1 MSMPT
6 SCLELLQEMIAIE
19 SINQTISGRAHPEA
33 ELGAYL
39 EVVATAWGLGTRRL
53 DVGGGG
59 FNLLVWHEVAP
70 NAPWLLLESHMDTVG
85 VEGMTV
91 DPFHAHIEESRLYG
105 RGACDTKGSGAAM
118 LWALRGYRDNAE
130 SGANNVAL
138 LFSVDEEDHKAG
150 VDAFVARHL
159 PVLGWMPR
167 GAIVGEPTQLKPVVA
182 HNGVVRW
189 SIRTHGLA
197 AHSSDPTRGRSAI
210 RMMVQVIEALET
222 QYIARLQAAHPLTG
236 VARCSINII
245 RGGSVINIIPDEC
258 EIWLDRRIVPGE
270 DARQVLPEVE
280 RVLENL
286 RAQMPDLSYSMTKP
300 YIDQPLDPAGGE
312 AFFAIVQGVLCQ
324 AGLSTELV
332 GVGYGS
338 DGSTLRA
345 AGIPVVLL
353 GPGHIAQAHA
363 ADEYLELGQLAQAQ
377 DLYGRLMRAPAID
390 GVQ

>member
-1 MSMPT
+1 MSTPT

-19 SINQTISGRAHPEA
+19 SINRTISGRMHPEA

-39 EVVATAWGLGTRRL
+39 EGVATAWGLGTRLL

-59 FNLLVWHEVAP
+59 FNLLVWHEIAP
-70 NAPWLLLESHMDTVG
+70 TAPWLLLESHMDTVG

-91 DPFHAHIEESRLYG
+91 DPFHAHVEGGRLYG

-118 LWALRGYRDNAE
+118 LWALREYRDNATAAAE
-130 SGANNVAL
+130 SGGNNVAL
-138 LFSVDEEDHKAG
+138 LFSVDEEDRKAG
-150 VDAFVARHL
+150 IDAFVARHL
-159 PVLGWMPR
+159 PALGWMPR
-167 GAIVGEPTQLKPVVA
+167 GAIVGEPTQVKPGIA

-210 RMMVQVIEALET
+210 RMMVQVIEALEK

-236 VARCSINII
+236 PARCSINII

-270 DARQVLPEVE
+270 DAHQVLPEVE

-286 RAQMPDLSYSMTKP
+286 RAQMPDLSYSMTEP
-300 YIDQPLDPAGGE
+300 FIDHALDPAGGE
-312 AFFAIVQGVLCQ
+312 AFFAIVQSVLRQ
-324 AGLSTELV
+324 VGLSAELV

-338 DGSTLRA
+338 DGSTLRV

-363 ADEYLELGQLAQAQ
+363 ADEYLELEQLAQVAEVY
-377 DLYGRLMRAPAID
+377 LRLMRVAL
-390 GVQ
+390 